1 MAPLVE
7 IWIPVAFYAAII
19 LFSLS
24 TLLEAHRHA

>member
-1 MAPLVE
+1 MAPLAE
-7 IWIPVAFYAAII
+7 IWIPAAFYAGIV